1 MSRLLKRKQ
10 VNNAFLGF
18 VRMVKE
24 ETMVEKYK
32 GKSDLGA
39 VHLWREDL
47 PAEIR
52 AVLNDY
58 EDVFPK
64 DLPPGLPPI
73 HKGHE
78 FKIELEDDAPPMHR
92 PLYKLS
98 SLELAEAKK

>member
-1 MSRLLKRKQ
+1 M
-10 VNNAFLGF
+10 NNAFLGF

-24 ETMVEKYK
+24 ENVAEKYK

-47 PAEIR
+47 LAEIK
-52 AVLNDY
+52 AILNEY

-64 DLPPGLPPI
+64 GLPPGLPLI
-73 HKGHE
+73 CKGHE
-78 FKIELEDDAPPMHR
+78 FKIELEDDAPLVHW

-98 SLELAEAKK
+98 PLELAEAKK